1 MHGRK
6 GSKLGHRLIA
16 AAPLHSMIVV
26 WVKPNVCRQGGA
38 GQACHA
44 RGRIEHKTLGYG
56 DKNDGAGRRLYC
68 HEDYSIAYE
77 HGISIM
83 PTTLTLKLSSHYS
96 ISHTYNSLTPCLP
109 FLYVLQSLAQCF

>member
-1 MHGRK
+1 M
-6 GSKLGHRLIA
+6 
-16 AAPLHSMIVV
+16 VE
-26 WVKPNVCRQGGA
+26 WVKPNVCRQEDV

-56 DKNDGAGRRLYC
+56 DKNDGSDRRSNC
-68 HEDYSIAYE
+68 HEDYRIAYE

-96 ISHTYNSLTPCLP
+96 FSHTYNSLTPCLSI
-109 FLYVLQSLAQCF
+109 LHVLQSLAQCF